1 MIKPLLEH
9 HDHPTTTTFTVVEE
23 GCGSGDSPQ
32 QQQQPQQPQ
41 PQQQQQITLS
51 ITIDPSGF
59 YEENDDA
66 TLQESE
72 QPKQP
77 QPQSTRQGQS
87 CTARRIA
94 AHVSTFVFLVALC
107 TLQLA
112 QWESGVTDTTRYGAP
127 PQAQQQPQAQQP
139 QAPKRDEPPPEMAKL
154 TPTTA
159 SIRTDNDGPP
169 PPNQPQQQQ
178 RHDDPR
184 KEDTANRNHRA
195 ARARRALDRMQQR
208 GAAPFPRAY
217 DDWEPT
223 DTLVQQIRDST
234 TSNSYTLSNLP
245 LSEIVPKAFPL
256 TWSPCTLLQ
265 QQDQDQQQDQQQH
278 DIVATIMGGSC
289 SAHAGAGCPFNT
301 KANPLGGRYSNQLD
315 YWHHKEEEAEEQQ
328 PHDDD
333 NLFKLHIRNMGQG
346 ATTSDFNALFLDHF
360 LDANHRRTTTA
371 APLPNHRND
380 GEFLVWEFGV
390 NDIAGDIPTE
400 EQVRKLDFWLKRVHS
415 YYLQQGRRVPP
426 IIFVHIWPY
435 QTGRRMLAEANA
447 ISGRYNSTTLWSR
460 RPDPQQLWPETTTP
474 MDRVGALLR
483 EYQSQ
488 GWDIGLLDVGSVINV
503 TQVLWMSAAR
513 HMMMDGDGDSGNNH
527 PISFPF
533 ELFADNTHPSCMGNG
548 LIADL
553 LQYFLYS
560 NVASCDADVV
570 EEEEDSKKKKKAAEQ
585 VAAAA
590 PQRNLRRTHHKVAT
604 DHDPQDLSVP
614 HRKDVL
620 GPDIDPQW
628 KGLWTD
634 LFHERTKVGS
644 LTPWLPTLT
653 MTTANQ
659 HKAKD
664 SGWTKTS
671 PFISSLNIVNR
682 HEVNSWPIVQAV
694 DPKHPDI
701 PLPENRGDRKHSYAI
716 PKCGRKDLKLELQEP
731 DLKWL
736 GLSVVEESN
745 ISEDLMIQING
756 QSVDPE
762 LLRRNDGLW
771 SPMRYDHRWIK
782 HWVNIQ
788 DASSSSSAAHDAPT
802 SSQVIRLCH
811 NGRDNIQLPLYH
823 LVGVVVPKG

>member
-1 MIKPLLEH
+1 MMMMMMMAAS
-9 HDHPTTTTFTVVEE
+9 TASASRWFTVL
-23 GCGSGDSPQ
+23 CCSMLFLL
-32 QQQQPQQPQ
+32 QPLAVAAVGREKAAFPQ
-41 PQQQQQITLS
+41 PSYDAVLAWRNKLQDLADDGNASSTSSSSSLISYRQDVCDRYEQVRLGNIPLRDALQGLQLRPLMRVNKFFRYTDENG
-51 ITIDPSGF
+51 IDPLDPGLMS
-59 YEENDDA
+59 
-66 TLQESE
+66 
-72 QPKQP
+72 
-77 QPQSTRQGQS
+77 
-87 CTARRIA
+87 
-94 AHVSTFVFLVALC
+94 VMM
-107 TLQLA
+107 
-112 QWESGVTDTTRYGAP
+112 
-127 PQAQQQPQAQQP
+127 
-139 QAPKRDEPPPEMAKL
+139 DEL
-154 TPTTA
+154 
-159 SIRTDNDGPP
+159 
-169 PPNQPQQQQ
+169 
-178 RHDDPR
+178 
-184 KEDTANRNHRA
+184 
-195 ARARRALDRMQQR
+195 ARRAGFTWRETFSVVHKL
-208 GAAPFPRAY
+208 PTY
-217 DDWEPT
+217 DEW
-223 DTLVQQIRDST
+223 
-234 TSNSYTLSNLP
+234 
-245 LSEIVPKAFPL
+245 
-256 TWSPCTLLQ
+256 Q
-265 QQDQDQQQDQQQH
+265 QQAQDQQQDQQQH